1 MRIRLG
7 LGGFT
12 SDDRERLAEA
22 IDDLATPADA
32 AVGEILDR
40 PYVD

>member
-12 SDDRERLAEA
+12 TDDRERLAEA
-22 IDDLATPADA
+22 IDDLAMPADA
-32 AVGEILDR
+32 AVREILGR
-40 PYVD
+40 PYAD